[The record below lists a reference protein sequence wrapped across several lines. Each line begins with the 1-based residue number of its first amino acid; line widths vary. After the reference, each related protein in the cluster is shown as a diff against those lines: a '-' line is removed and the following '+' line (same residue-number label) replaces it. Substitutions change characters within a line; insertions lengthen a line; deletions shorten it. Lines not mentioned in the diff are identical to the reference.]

1 MAIRTRREGWK
12 RKSAAIAL
20 AAILG
25 STVYGDNPGA
35 RGAAGTGGFGRAVGR
50 VASEWFRTAEEAAS
64 IGILSGTV
72 LSRMDPGVRRSIL
85 AAVEGVREVC
95 TRRTK
100 PKVSRCAL
108 PHPTKKPLRCAR
120 A

>member
-1 MAIRTRREGWK
+1 MAIRTRFESWR
-12 RKSAAIAL
+12 RKCAAVAL
-20 AAILG
+20 AAIVG

-35 RGAAGTGGFGRAVGR
+35 RGAAGTDGFGRAVSR
-50 VASEWFRTAEEAAS
+50 VASGWFRAAEEVAS
-64 IGILSGTV
+64 MGILSGTV
-72 LSRMDPGVRRSIL
+72 LSRMDPAVRRTIL

-95 TRRTK
+95 AGRTK

-108 PHPTKKPLRCAR
+108 PHSTKKLLRCAR